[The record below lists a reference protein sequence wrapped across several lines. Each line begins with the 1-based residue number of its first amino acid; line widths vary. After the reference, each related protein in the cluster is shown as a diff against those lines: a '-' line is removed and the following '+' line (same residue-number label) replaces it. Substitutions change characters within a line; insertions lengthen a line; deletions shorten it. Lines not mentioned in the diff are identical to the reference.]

1 MARKKVEELTAPKG
15 THDIFGKDA
24 KLFSKLEDTFKK
36 LANFYGFSEMRTPIF
51 EDEEVFTRSVGDTSD
66 IVTKQMYYLRS
77 RSEKLVLRPEG
88 TAPVARAY
96 LEHGMIAGPQPVKL
110 FYSGP
115 FFRHETPQRL
125 RFRQFHSL
133 GLEIMGEEAAVRDA
147 EIIFILFNFFKEI
160 GLKQVYVSINSL
172 GDEESRSA
180 YRQALLSYYR
190 PKIKLLCSDCRERIK
205 KNPLRLLDCKKEKC
219 VELKFQA
226 PAMLDHLSELA
237 KTHFRLVLEYLDE
250 LQLPYTLDQYLVRG
264 LDYYTRTVFEM
275 FVDEKG
281 TLHQKKNPS
290 ELDSRDVQPPLAICA
305 GGRYDNLVKMLGGK
319 TVPAVGVGVGLE
331 RVVGYLKESQTEMK
345 ERGGPKV
352 FLIQLGDQ
360 GRKKS

>member
-96 LEHGMIAGPQPVKL
+96 LEHGMISWPQPVKL

-147 EIIFILFNFFKEI
+147 EIIFILFNFFI
-160 GLKQVYVSINSL
+160 W
-172 GDEESRSA
+172 
-180 YRQALLSYYR
+180 LSQPR
-190 PKIKLLCSDCRERIK
+190 RKI
-205 KNPLRLLDCKKEKC
+205 
-219 VELKFQA
+219 
-226 PAMLDHLSELA
+226 
-237 KTHFRLVLEYLDE
+237 
-250 LQLPYTLDQYLVRG
+250 
-264 LDYYTRTVFEM
+264 
-275 FVDEKG
+275 
-281 TLHQKKNPS
+281 
-290 ELDSRDVQPPLAICA
+290 ICF
-305 GGRYDNLVKMLGGK
+305 N
-319 TVPAVGVGVGLE
+319 
-331 RVVGYLKESQTEMK
+331 
-345 ERGGPKV
+345 
-352 FLIQLGDQ
+352 IW
-360 GRKKS
+360 